1 MKIFMKKPKSNII
14 LTCAIVLLSAL
25 SYGYIYHLKQD
36 IQQQRAATYQEV
48 EETESNANSYVFP
61 DVALFFKLLEN
72 GKKFLPAS

>member
-1 MKIFMKKPKSNII
+1 MKKPKSNII
-14 LTCAIVLLSAL
+14 LAAIILMSIV

-48 EETESNANSYVFP
+48 EEVENNSDTYVFP